1 MSEQF
6 KTPSKDKKYHTVGT
20 IPKSNRK
27 IVEKGKLD
35 TCTGCSTNIYDS
47 SLSWL
52 GNGTSIKQ
60 NGGVKLQWTKVFARF
75 QFTLYISYKTTVFQ
89 NIILKLIHVRF

>member
-6 KTPSKDKKYHTVGT
+6 KTPSKDNKYHTVGT

-27 IVEKGKLD
+27 IVEKGKPD
-35 TCTGCSTNIYDS
+35 TCSTQIYDS

-52 GNGTSIKQ
+52 GNGTSIKK
-60 NGGVKLQWTKVFARF
+60 NGGVKLV
-75 QFTLYISYKTTVFQ
+75 LS
-89 NIILKLIHVRF
+89 